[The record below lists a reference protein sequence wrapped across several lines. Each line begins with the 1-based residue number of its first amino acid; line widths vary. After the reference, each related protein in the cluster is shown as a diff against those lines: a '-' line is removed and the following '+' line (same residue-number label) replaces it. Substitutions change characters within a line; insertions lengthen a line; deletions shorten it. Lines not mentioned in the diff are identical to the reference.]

1 MHKGGHRLITREALR
16 DQFSP
21 CALDAIISANVYQ
34 DRPAGQV
41 GHDEFHFDNN
51 AFAKGMAYLEKNR
64 IEVRTALEKGD
75 ALHAWNAFGR
85 LTHAA
90 QDFYAHS
97 NYVTLWL
104 DRFPADAWPSPEEIE
119 PLDRD
124 LLTGVALPVQL
135 SPSASYPKGKGP
147 LRSGRIYLLE
157 PLSWIPSLKKFILP
171 LLPHDSHA
179 WMNLDTAAQGSKY
192 AYAYAAAVKRTR
204 FEFDITVQSI
214 EPDLL
219 ARFMGKIHREV

>member
-1 MHKGGHRLITREALR
+1 MHKDGHRLITREALR
-16 DQFSP
+16 DQFSQR
-21 CALDAIISANVYQ
+21 AIDAILSANLYQ

-51 AFAKGMAYLEKNR
+51 AFAQGTAYLEKNR
-64 IEVRTALEKGD
+64 TAVRAALENGD
-75 ALHAWNAFGR
+75 ALSAWHAFGR

-104 DRFPADAWPSPEEIE
+104 DRFPAEAWPPPEEID

-124 LLTGVALPVQL
+124 LLA
-135 SPSASYPKGKGP
+135 GP
-147 LRSGRIYLLE
+147 LLRSGRIYLLE
-157 PLSWIPSLKKFILP
+157 PLSWIPALKRFVLP
-171 LLPHDSHA
+171 LLPRDSHA
-179 WMNLDTAAQGSKY
+179 WMNLDTAAQGPKY

-204 FEFDITVQSI
+204 YEFGLTIQSLA
-214 EPDLL
+214 PDLL
-219 ARFMGKIHREV
+219 ARFTDKTNREV